1 MPKRLSAT
9 LDRTRNRIADFML
22 FVMSI
27 GGLPALVSSMLR
39 EASQR
44 SMTVEVVH
52 LLVFLAVL
60 TCLVLRKRLSTYIK
74 SVVIVAAMTSMSLLY
89 IVWFSP
95 ASGMAMMIVSTVIVG
110 LFWRLLVTIRYA
122 VFCFLTIVSVAVMRI
137 YDLDGGLIT
146 DSGTVPHTIPV
157 WGSALFGYIW
167 MTASLVVGVV
177 WMRQALL
184 QTSMDQVRSQNELMS
199 GKKFLEQIRESA
211 SEVANHF
218 SSLDRI
224 ENASFRPTL
233 KRFADLMN
241 CERAS
246 LWLQRD
252 DGDVECVGLFD
263 ANNPSAKHDGML
275 LKKSDLPRYFAALET
290 GQVIDADNAVTD
302 PRTSELADAYLIP
315 MDIRAILDVSL
326 ISAAGRMGILC
337 FESVGRARIWRPE
350 EIVFAHMAGGLLAAA
365 AGMKNVMEAN
375 DELSFSRRRFE
386 AVANYTVGWESWIS
400 PEGKLVW
407 VNPGIERV
415 LGYTV
420 EECMALDDYP
430 LSFVAVEDRDR
441 VRHYIDE
448 GLDGLSG
455 SDREF
460 TGLHKDG
467 RKVGIDMS
475 WQPIADSDG
484 GNLGIRVSCRDITER
499 IRYRRDLEVA
509 KTDLEA
515 NQRRLRAHFNNAKIG
530 VFYWTP
536 DRTII
541 EVNETACQ
549 LFGYSAEE
557 MVGKKLEL
565 LVPEEDRARLGS
577 LIQRIMETQNSVNNR
592 FENLKSDGSRIIC
605 EWYESPIFDANGD
618 LDCIASFALDVTER
632 ERHQETLES
641 IYRGIRYQVG
651 TGFFDNLTQVLCE
664 TLDMTYCHIAEIVGD
679 RVKSVAFH
687 SPDSTR
693 EGLDFPLAGSA
704 AERVIK
710 EGVFVCKDDFK
721 SVMPDVL
728 MVTDIDVVGYVG
740 AALYDSDGNVNGI
753 LVTVSD
759 KPLADP
765 ELARSIVEVF
775 ASRASAELQRLQSE
789 RKREKLEQQLRHSQR
804 METMGVLAGGIAHD
818 FNNILQ
824 PISGYAELLYSD
836 LPEDSPLRDDV
847 MEIRQGADR
856 ARDLVRQILA
866 FSRNSETERSPIDVG
881 SMITGTARFAR
892 GSLPSSVSLK
902 VELGA
907 KGMTVMGNAT
917 QLDQCLMNLITNAYH
932 AVGDQ
937 GEIRVKASPFE
948 VTEDSLEVH
957 PLLTSGRYIQICVVD
972 NGVGME
978 PEIAK
983 KIFDPFFTT
992 KEPGKGTGLGL
1003 STVHGI
1009 IAGHKGEISVYS
1021 RLGQGTR
1028 FSILLPEH
1036 DREACDEK
1044 RDTRGLSVGAGG
1056 HLAVVDDE
1064 EKNLKLCAR
1073 MLERI
1078 GYSVETFNEAA
1089 KALEALSAPDADF
1102 DGILT
1107 DQTMPGMTG
1116 HKMIE
1121 KLREAGN
1128 NIPVVVMTGYASDE
1142 VTASFKA
1149 LGVARILAKPLDIIE
1164 LHDGLAA
1171 VFGETKDAEPA
1182 PAIAADA
1189 PDSDTD
1195 LKPVE

>member
-1 MPKRLSAT
+1 MPQRLNAILGQT
-9 LDRTRNRIADFML
+9 KNRTADFML
-22 FVMSI
+22 LVMSV
-27 GGLPALVSSMLR
+27 GGLPAVVASMLR

-44 SMTVEVVH
+44 SMVIEALHLVVFVGVFVC
-52 LLVFLAVL
+52 LLM
-60 TCLVLRKRLSTYIK
+60 RKRIK
-74 SVVIVAAMTSMSLLY
+74 TETKSLVIMAAMTSMSLLY
-89 IVWFSP
+89 IVKFSP
-95 ASGMAMMIVSTVIVG
+95 ASGMAMMIVATVLVA
-110 LFWRLLVTIRYA
+110 LLWSLRITVRYA
-122 VFCFLTIVSVAVMRI
+122 AFCFLAIIGVGLVRVFE
-137 YDLDGGLIT
+137 LDGGLIT
-146 DSGTVPHTIPV
+146 DSGTVPHTLPV
-157 WGSALFGYIW
+157 WGSVLFGYTW
-167 MTASLVVGVV
+167 MTASIVVGIV

-184 QTSMDQVRSQNELMS
+184 QMSVDQLRSQNELMS

-233 KRFADLMN
+233 KRFAHLMN
-241 CERAS
+241 CERTS
-246 LWLQRD
+246 LWLQKE

-263 ANNPSAKHDGML
+263 ANNPDAKHDGML
-275 LKKSDLPRYFAALET
+275 LKRAELPRYFSALET
-290 GQVIDADNAVTD
+290 GQILDADNAVED
-302 PRTSELADAYLIP
+302 PRTSELKDSYLIP
-315 MDIRAILDVSL
+315 MNIKAILDVSL

-337 FESVGRARIWRPE
+337 FESVGRTRSWRPD

-386 AVANYTVGWESWIS
+386 AVANYTYGWESWIA
-400 PEGKLVW
+400 PDGKLIW

-420 EECMALDDYP
+420 DECMALDDYP
-430 LSFVAVEDRDR
+430 LSLVSAEDRDR
-441 VRHYIDE
+441 VRHYINE

-460 TGLHKDG
+460 YGVHKDG
-467 RKVGIDMS
+467 RKVGIDIS
-475 WQPIADSDG
+475 WQPIADCDG
-484 GNLGIRVSCRDITER
+484 GNMGVRISCRDITER
-499 IRYRRDLEVA
+499 IKHRHDLEVA
-509 KTDLEA
+509 KGDLEA

-549 LFGYSAEE
+549 LFGYGADEI
-557 MVGKKLEL
+557 VGKKLEL
-565 LVPEEDRARLGS
+565 LIPEEDRGRLS
-577 LIQRIMETQNSVNNR
+577 TLIKRIMETKNSVNNR
-592 FENLKSDGSRIIC
+592 FENVKADGSRIIC
-605 EWYESPIFDANGD
+605 EWYESPIFDANGK
-618 LDCIASFALDVTER
+618 LDCIASFALDITER
-632 ERHQETLES
+632 ERHQGTLES
-641 IYRGIRYQVG
+641 IYRGIKYQVG
-651 TGFFDNLTQVLCE
+651 TGFFENLTKVLCE
-664 TLDMTYCHIAEIVGD
+664 TLDMSFCHIAEIVGD
-679 RVKSVAFH
+679 RVKSVAYY
-687 SPDSTR
+687 SPDKGR
-693 EGLDFPLAGSA
+693 GGLDFALAGSA
-704 AERVIK
+704 AERVLK
-710 EGVFVCKDDFK
+710 EGLFVCKNNFQ
-721 SVMPDVL
+721 SVMHDVSR
-728 MVTDIDVVGYVG
+728 VTDIDVVGYVG
-740 AALYDSDGNVNGI
+740 AALYDSDGNPIGI

-759 KPLADP
+759 KPIGDPDLAQ
-765 ELARSIVEVF
+765 SIVEVF
-775 ASRASAELQRLQSE
+775 ASRASAELQRLQSD

-824 PISGYAELLYSD
+824 PISGYAELLYTD

-881 SMITGTARFAR
+881 SMITGTVRFAR
-892 GSLPSSVSLK
+892 GSLPSSVSIS
-902 VELGA
+902 VELGDET
-907 KGMTVMGNAT
+907 MTVMGNAT

-937 GEIRVKASPFE
+937 GEIRVKASRFE
-948 VTEDSLEVH
+948 VTEDSLEMH
-957 PLLTSGRYIQICVVD
+957 PLLASGRYIQISVVD

-978 PEIAK
+978 PETAK

-1009 IAGHKGEISVYS
+1009 VAGHKGEVSVYS

-1036 DREACDEK
+1036 DREVIDET
-1044 RDTRGLSVGAGG
+1044 RDARSLLASAGG

-1078 GYSVETFNEAA
+1078 GYSVETFNDAA
-1089 KALEALSAPDADF
+1089 KALEALTARGANF
-1102 DGILT
+1102 DGLLT

-1116 HKMIE
+1116 QKLTE

-1142 VTASFKA
+1142 ATASFKA
-1149 LGVARILAKPLDIIE
+1149 LGVSRILSKPLDIME

-1171 VFGETKDAEPA
+1171 VFNEDNEAGKLATDPAELSDAD
-1182 PAIAADA
+1182 IDA
-1189 PDSDTD
+1189 
-1195 LKPVE
+1195 KPVE

>member
-1 MPKRLSAT
+1 MPKRLSAN
-9 LDRTRNRIADFML
+9 LERTRNRIADFML
-22 FVMSI
+22 LVMSI
-27 GGLPALVSSMLR
+27 GGLPAVVSSMLR

-44 SMTVEVVH
+44 SIAVEAIH
-52 LLVFLAVL
+52 LLVFLTVVVG
-60 TCLVLRKRLSTYIK
+60 LVMRRRFSTSAK
-74 SVVIVAAMTSMSLLY
+74 SVLIVSVMTCTSLLY
-89 IVWFSP
+89 IVRFSP
-95 ASGMAMMIVSTVIVG
+95 ASGMAMMIVSTVIVA
-110 LFWRLLVTIRYA
+110 LFWRFSVTIRYA
-122 VFCFLTIVSVAVMRI
+122 VFCVLAIAGVGMMRVFE
-137 YDLDGGLIT
+137 LDGGLIT
-146 DSGTVPHTIPV
+146 DSGSVPHTLPV
-157 WGSALFGYIW
+157 WGSVLFGYVW
-167 MTASLVVGVV
+167 MTASLVVGIV

-184 QTSMDQVRSQNELMS
+184 QTSMDQLRSQNELMS

-233 KRFADLMN
+233 KRFANLMN

-246 LWLQRD
+246 LWLEKD

-263 ANNPSAKHDGML
+263 ANDPSAKHDGL
-275 LKKSDLPRYFAALET
+275 ILKRSELPRYFAALET
-290 GQVIDADNAVTD
+290 GQVIDADNAIVD
-302 PRTSELADAYLIP
+302 PRTSELKDAYLVP

-326 ISAAGRMGILC
+326 ISAGGRMGILC
-337 FESVGRARIWRPE
+337 FESVGRSRVWRPE

-386 AVANYTVGWESWIS
+386 AVANYTYGWESWIA
-400 PEGKLVW
+400 PDGKLIW
-407 VNPGIERV
+407 VNPGVERV

-420 EECMALDDYP
+420 EECMGCGDYP
-430 LSFVAVEDRDR
+430 LSFVAPEDRDR

-460 TGLHKDG
+460 TGVHKDG
-467 RKVGIDMS
+467 HKVGIDMS
-475 WQPIADSDG
+475 WQPIADSNG
-484 GNLGIRVSCRDITER
+484 GNLGIRISCRDITER
-499 IRYRRDLEVA
+499 IRYRQDLEVA
-509 KTDLEA
+509 KSDLEA

-549 LFGYSAEE
+549 LFGYNADE

-565 LVPEEDRARLGS
+565 LVPEEDRARLGT
-577 LIQRIMETQNSVNNR
+577 LIERIMVTQNSVNNR
-592 FENLKSDGSRIIC
+592 FENVTRNGSRIIC
-605 EWYESPIFDANGD
+605 EWYESPIFDADGE

-651 TGFFDNLTQVLCE
+651 AGFFDNLTQVLCE
-664 TLDMTYCHIAEIVGD
+664 TLDMTYCHIAELVGD
-679 RVKSVAFH
+679 RAKSVAFY
-687 SPDSTR
+687 SPDGR
-693 EGLDFPLAGSA
+693 RGGLDFPLAGSA
-704 AERVIK
+704 AERVVK
-710 EGVFVCKDDFK
+710 EGTFVCKDNF
-721 SVMPDVL
+721 PVL
-728 MVTDIDVVGYVG
+728 MKDIQKVTDIDVLGYVG
-740 AALYDSDGNVNGI
+740 ATLYDSDAQPIGI

-759 KPLADP
+759 KPLGDP
-765 ELARSIVEVF
+765 ELAKSIVEVF

-804 METMGVLAGGIAHD
+804 METIGVLAGGIAHD

-847 MEIRQGADR
+847 MEIREGADR

-881 SMITGTARFAR
+881 SMITGTVRFAR
-892 GSLPSSVSLK
+892 GSMPSSVSIK
-902 VELGA
+902 VELDA
-907 KGMTVMGNAT
+907 KSMTVMGNAT
-917 QLDQCLMNLITNAYH
+917 QLDQCLMNLITNACH

-937 GEIRVKASPFE
+937 GEIRVKAGPFE
-948 VTEDSLEVH
+948 VTEDSLEIH
-957 PLLTSGRYIQICVVD
+957 PLLTPGRYIQISVVD
-972 NGVGME
+972 NGAGMD
-978 PEIAK
+978 PETAK
-983 KIFDPFFTT
+983 RIFDPFFTT

-1009 IAGHKGEISVYS
+1009 VTGHKGEISVYS
-1021 RLGQGTR
+1021 RVGQGTR

-1036 DREACDEK
+1036 DREATDEK
-1044 RDTRGLSVGAGG
+1044 RETPNLSAAAGG
-1056 HLAVVDDE
+1056 HIAVVDDE
-1064 EKNLKLCAR
+1064 EKNLRLCAR

-1078 GYSVETFNEAA
+1078 GYSVDTFNEAS
-1089 KALEALSAPDADF
+1089 KALEALNAPNADF
-1102 DGILT
+1102 DALLT

-1116 HKMIE
+1116 RKLIE
-1121 KLREAGN
+1121 ELREAGN

-1142 VTASFKA
+1142 VTEAFKA
-1149 LGVARILAKPLDIIE
+1149 LGVLRILAKPLDIVE
-1164 LHDGLAA
+1164 LHDGLAL
-1171 VFGETKDAEPA
+1171 VFGETRDTVMAS
-1182 PAIAADA
+1182 ADL
-1189 PDSDTD
+1189 SG
-1195 LKPVE
+1195 KPEAH